1 MKVGL
6 VLPYFAHDF
15 DRDRILTWA
24 REIDRG
30 PFDTLSSGERLIGS
44 TYEMHSMVSAAA
56 AVTERVRIN
65 PALYV
70 LPMRQTA
77 MTAKQIATL
86 DVISGGRLS
95 ITVGIGGWLQ
105 DYAALGMSTE
115 RRFGTLDKQA
125 AAMRQIWRGEVL
137 DEAGHAIGPRPPQ
150 GDKIP
155 VYAGYTGPK
164 GIARASHWADGI
176 YGPTM
181 TGDHDGHKQTFDL
194 AKAAWADAGRTDK
207 PYLIGA
213 FWYSLAPD
221 SRQALHRYV
230 FEYMRPHGDDVAR
243 GLAETMTRHTPE
255 AVAEG
260 IRNVQEAG
268 GDECILVPA
277 TTHYD
282 EIENLARIIG
292 DLKL

>member
-1 MKVGL
+1 MKIGL

-70 LPMRQTA
+70 LPMRQTV

-95 ITVGIGGWLQ
+95 VTVGIGGWPQ
-105 DYAALGMSTE
+105 DYAAQGMPIE
-115 RRFGTLDKQA
+115 RRYGTLDKQVA
-125 AAMRQIWRGEVL
+125 TMRQLWRGEVL
-137 DEAGHAIGPRPPQ
+137 DEAGHPVGPPPPQ
-150 GDKIP
+150 GDQLPI
-155 VYAGYTGPK
+155 YAGYTGSQ
-164 GIARASHWADGI
+164 GIARAARWAHGI
-176 YGPTM
+176 YGPSM
-181 TGDHDGHKQTFDL
+181 IGDLETHKKTFDL
-194 AKAAWADAGRTDK
+194 AKSAWAEAGRTDK

-221 SRQALHRYV
+221 SRRALHDYV
-230 FEYMRPHGDDVAR
+230 FHYMRPIGDDAAR
-243 GLAETMTRHTPE
+243 GLAETMTRHSAE
-255 AVAEG
+255 AIAEG
-260 IRNVQEAG
+260 IRNVRDAG
-268 GDECILVPA
+268 GDECILVPS

-282 EIENLARIIG
+282 EIEKLAKIID

>member
-1 MKVGL
+1 MKIGL

-15 DRDRILTWA
+15 DRERILTWA

-95 ITVGIGGWLQ
+95 VTVGIGGWPQ
-105 DYAALGMSTE
+105 DFAALGMPLE
-115 RRFGTLDKQA
+115 RRYGTLDEQIVT
-125 AAMRQIWRGEVL
+125 MRQIWRGEALGEV
-137 DEAGHAIGPRPPQ
+137 GHAIGPPPPQ
-150 GDKIP
+150 GDKLP

-164 GIARASHWADGI
+164 GIARAARWADGI
-176 YGPTM
+176 YGPSM
-181 TGDHDGHKQTFDL
+181 TGDHEPHKRTFDL
-194 AKAAWADAGRTDK
+194 AKAAWVDAGRTDK

-221 SRQALHRYV
+221 SRQALHNYV
-230 FEYMRPHGDDVAR
+230 FDYMRPHGDDFAR
-243 GLAETMTRHTPE
+243 RMAETMTRHNPE
-255 AVAEG
+255 AIVEG
-260 IRNVQEAG
+260 IRNVRDAG
-268 GDECILVPA
+268 GDECILVPS
-277 TTHYD
+277 TIHYD
-282 EIENLARIIG
+282 EIEKLAKIIG
-292 DLKL
+292 DMKL